1 MPPPQQRI
9 SAHQEVVES
18 FGPAFARTTAF
29 WWLSL
34 LSLLVGLLVG
44 FIGWLHIYV
53 VYVMNSAWIQNN
65 FQGQLSGFF
74 TGRVWYIGVVA
85 GAGFTNGLIQVIPFF
100 RYPRRLTYLFGEIK
114 SLHAHWEAAPSI
126 ILANTIALGLGAS
139 IGPEAAIAAMGA
151 AVASFMSSFEV
162 ASTRCRLSTR
172 KRRMFV
178 LVGMAGA
185 ISSVFPAPPI
195 AVLLVYEI
203 FLVSEEH
210 FEKSASNDTRD
221 YLEFI
226 ALSGLCA
233 SVSYAVLHAMIIAVN
248 EPYKTF
254 SDGLKPNNT
263 PFAGAAPALGM
274 LAGLIGSALSYLFLF
289 CQLVFS
295 RVALRIKR
303 KIDTFG
309 PSSFSLGRLLLPV
322 IGGAMSGIIGWI
334 CPLTIGSGL
343 EPLISLS
350 EEINITPSE
359 TPVIFAS
366 SLLKIVSLALCLST
380 GMTGGII
387 YPLFFIGGS
396 MGTAISAYTGWD
408 RLTLTASLSA
418 SALASHI
425 PAPIALWGM
434 AIVMFNGGVGD
445 DWSTWLAVIIA
456 VVVGCSLGVKEDIF
470 DLVSLAGRKRGSTR
484 TSRRNTRRNTIQRI
498 AVLEHQLYLNTGI
511 GDILDDE
518 LDEKDEIEGDAEG
531 EGSIVTDKTKTKLPE
546 LSK

>member
-29 WWLSL
+29 WWLAFL
-34 LSLLVGLLVG
+34 CLLVGLLVG

-162 ASTRCRLSTR
+162 ASIRCRLSTR

-248 EPYKTF
+248 EPVRMGADILGPSLCTRARGLTSSLSHLSQYKTF

-322 IGGAMSGIIGWI
+322 IGGAMSGVIAWI

-343 EPLISLS
+343 EPLIFLS
-350 EEINITPSE
+350 EEVREDGSKTCTAQKRCPS
-359 TPVIFAS
+359 
-366 SLLKIVSLALCLST
+366 L
-380 GMTGGII
+380 II
-387 YPLFFIGGS
+387 YNATT
-396 MGTAISAYTGWD
+396 TAFS
-408 RLTLTASLSA
+408 S
-418 SALASHI
+418 
-425 PAPIALWGM
+425 
-434 AIVMFNGGVGD
+434 
-445 DWSTWLAVIIA
+445 
-456 VVVGCSLGVKEDIF
+456 
-470 DLVSLAGRKRGSTR
+470 
-484 TSRRNTRRNTIQRI
+484 SRRRSTSHLRRLRLSLPQ
-498 AVLEHQLYLNTGI
+498 AF
-511 GDILDDE
+511 
-518 LDEKDEIEGDAEG
+518 
-531 EGSIVTDKTKTKLPE
+531 SKL
-546 LSK
+546 